1 MTQNFK
7 IKIPSALQCLD
18 FFFFSCFG
26 LLLLLFFSSLF
37 LEKIKYFSPRENQF
51 VSQLKKIKIKTR
63 INQRLVG
70 KLVQKLY
77 LICLKNSSRLVLTSW
92 MVPGKV
98 TGRVLMS
105 HSLPLVLTLSY
116 SLTSSETK
124 RRLIYSLNEIVFIS
138 LLLHQ
143 ELHSH

>member
-1 MTQNFK
+1 MTQNFI

-37 LEKIKYFSPRENQF
+37 LEKIKYFSPREDQF
-51 VSQLKKIKIKTR
+51 ISQFKKIKIKTR